1 MEMFS
6 RYKKSDDKLRVQLI
20 YLILNGYDLSK
31 VEVVTEKVE
40 KKLFGTE
47 YRKFYG
53 VTNEFV
59 DVQKIEEELARIQI
73 PMVCSPQ
80 SFDIYSTSKAI
91 HSYRAKEPSKPLYIN
106 DMGIISPL
114 MIISEQCI
122 VSSNLAETVENA
134 EAKGFMHFVNYVL
147 HGNCKVGNWEI
158 SYKDKEFCIFYTSE
172 NEKKKNTELLYQAI
186 ELDQTATYRLV
197 LYIIQK
203 VMEMIDEF
211 PPDNFAE
218 ETWERTNE

>member
-1 MEMFS
+1 MAMFS

-31 VEVVTEKVE
+31 VEVVTETVE

-47 YRKFYG
+47 YRKIYG

-80 SFDIYSTSKAI
+80 SFDIYSTSKVI

-106 DMGIISPL
+106 DMGVISSL

-134 EAKGFMHFVNYVL
+134 EAKGFMHFVDYVL
-147 HGNCKVGNWEI
+147 HGKCEVGNWKI
-158 SYKDKEFCIFYTSE
+158 SYKDKEFCIYYTSE
-172 NEKKKNTELLYQAI
+172 NGKKKNTELLYQAI

-203 VMEMIDEF
+203 VTEMIDEF

-218 ETWERTNE
+218 ETWERMNE